1 MRRSQWPPTGNSVYD
16 WHWKIKERVLHSNE
30 FNKYSTDSS
39 RTRFPFK
46 HDSTL
51 NTTIKKKYKILVP
64 NAFKSPAQLPNCN
77 TSPSFPYQTKIWN
90 IYINSWVDILR
101 PLFSHGYR
109 LTSAVN
115 LQIWIV
121 KQRQLEPPSF
131 ISRGGRSRLEWFT
144 SLDAFMSSEIIMNIH
159 GSSSNYFFFLSEIP
173 RISRE
178 NLSCHVH
185 LEWGR
190 GKKRGSNSK
199 RDNFFSSF

>member
-1 MRRSQWPPTGNSVYD
+1 MFRMRSSHRRSYRTVIRLHLSL
-16 WHWKIKERVLHSNE
+16 IKQ
-30 FNKYSTDSS
+30 KYE
-39 RTRFPFK
+39 
-46 HDSTL
+46 
-51 NTTIKKKYKILVP
+51 
-64 NAFKSPAQLPNCN
+64 
-77 TSPSFPYQTKIWN
+77 

>member
-90 IYINSWVDILR
+90 IYQFLSWYIAAIILPR
-101 PLFSHGYR
+101 LSANKRSKSPDLNRKAAAIRAAIFHLSGRKEPARVVHVIRRFHVLRNYYEYSWFLFKLFLFSFWDPP
-109 LTSAVN
+109 N
-115 LQIWIV
+115 Q
-121 KQRQLEPPSF
+121 QRKSVMPCSF
-131 ISRGGRSRLEWFT
+131 RMRK
-144 SLDAFMSSEIIMNIH
+144 
-159 GSSSNYFFFLSEIP
+159 
-173 RISRE
+173 
-178 NLSCHVH
+178 
-185 LEWGR
+185 
-190 GKKRGSNSK
+190 GKEKR
-199 RDNFFSSF
+199 